1 MSKTILIVD
10 DNAMNR
16 ALLGNMLSG
25 EYEIFEAYDGK
36 DALDIIRKSH

>member
-25 EYEIFEAYDGK
+25 EYEIF
-36 DALDIIRKSH
+36 